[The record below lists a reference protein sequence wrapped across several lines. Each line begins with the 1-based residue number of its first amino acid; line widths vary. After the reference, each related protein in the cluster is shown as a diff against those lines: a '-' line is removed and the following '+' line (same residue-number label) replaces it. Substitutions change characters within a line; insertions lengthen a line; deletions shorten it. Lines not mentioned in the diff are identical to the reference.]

1 MGGFDRCITV
11 VGHLREIQVG
21 EVEREVGGPRRTI
34 RDAGSG
40 DQMAGTKRQKNWITV
55 GKIGEYCQVSTAT
68 VRRWIKN
75 GELPAIQLPSG
86 HFRVSIADFRDF
98 LKRHN
103 LPVRGEF
110 FESEPEARDPLEGRN
125 RDD

>member
-1 MGGFDRCITV
+1 LEGLGGFDRCITV
-11 VGHLREIQVG
+11 VGHFREIQVG
-21 EVEREVGGPRRTI
+21 EIERKVGGPRRTI
-34 RDAGSG
+34 QVQGAAIK
-40 DQMAGTKRQKNWITV
+40 MAGTKRPKDWITV

-98 LKRHN
+98 LNRHN

-110 FESEPEARDPLEGRN
+110 FKPEPEARDT
-125 RDD
+125 